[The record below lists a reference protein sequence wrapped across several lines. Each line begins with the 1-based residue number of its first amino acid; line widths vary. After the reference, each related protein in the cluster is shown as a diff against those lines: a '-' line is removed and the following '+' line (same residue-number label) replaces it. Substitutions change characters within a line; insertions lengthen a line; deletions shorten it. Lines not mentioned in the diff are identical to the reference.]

1 MERLRRHVGRS
12 HLIGNG
18 SRVERQLNKLLT
30 WICMLS
36 FVSSC
41 ALGLPDVHAVKP
53 FEAENSVRQSPI
65 RLVLQTSKEVYRVGE
80 PVKTTVF
87 LENISPDSSYYVGRY
102 IDGVVI
108 TPPFHDIEFTL
119 IDDKGKQVL
128 LPRGAADD
136 NPTRVYGVDGRPMPL
151 PRQTIIEK
159 LTGAYVQLDP
169 RAIHGFRR
177 EIDEPT
183 LRPSRY
189 RLHATY
195 RETEALRWTEAER
208 KALSIPV
215 WTQPLVSNTVTITVV
230 PSSPPR

>member
-1 MERLRRHVGRS
+1 MKELRRHVGRS

-18 SRVERQLNKLLT
+18 GGAQRQLYKLLT

-53 FEAENSVRQSPI
+53 FEAENRIRQSPI
-65 RLVLQTSKEVYRVGE
+65 RLALQTSKEVYRVGE
-80 PVKTTVF
+80 PPKTTVF
-87 LENISPDSSYYVGRY
+87 LENMSADSSYYVGRY

-119 IDDKGKQVL
+119 TDDKGKQVL

-151 PRQTIIEK
+151 PRQTITEK
-159 LTGAYVQLDP
+159 LTGEYVQLGP
-169 RAIHGFRR
+169 GAIYGFRR

-183 LRPSRY
+183 LRPGRY

-208 KALSIPV
+208 KTLPIPV
-215 WTQPLVSNTVTITVV
+215 WTQPVVSNTVRITIL
-230 PSSPPR
+230 P